1 MKYITLK
8 PEEDFYQDTIT
19 WIAWESSIQKK
30 YEENLSIVAW
40 IHSHVPATKYCKTKI
55 EIYEDI
61 EKDFGS
67 DMLGIVVQMNKEN
80 EPNIYYFTSKS
91 ENGRFKTIWNLLT
104 KRQYCEPN
112 IYCSI
117 NLIFN

>member
-1 MKYITLK
+1 MYFSYLGILTNGVCPLT

-30 YEENLSIVAW
+30 YEEKLSIVAW

-67 DMLGIVVQMNKEN
+67 NMLGIVVQMNQEK

-91 ENGRFKTIWNLLT
+91 KREDLIT
-104 KRQYCEPN
+104 KSMNVKKNPQR
-112 IYCSI
+112 
-117 NLIFN
+117 L